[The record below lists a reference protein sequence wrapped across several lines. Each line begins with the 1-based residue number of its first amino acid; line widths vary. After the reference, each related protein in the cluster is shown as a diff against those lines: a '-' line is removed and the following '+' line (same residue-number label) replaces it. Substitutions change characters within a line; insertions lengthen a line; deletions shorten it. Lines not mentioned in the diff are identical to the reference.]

1 MTISKETRTLD
12 VSWGCVFGSAQAVK
26 VGDTIYLAGQV
37 SRTDP
42 EDNFE
47 RVGEMESQM
56 RQVYAHIAKLLEEYG
71 AGLKNLVDE
80 VLFVKDIEA
89 ACAAR
94 AKCLD
99 DIFGEFP
106 VLASNIVQ
114 IERLVFPQL
123 LIEIK
128 CVAKV

>member
-1 MTISKETRTLD
+1 M
-12 VSWGCVFGSAQAVK
+12 
-26 VGDTIYLAGQV
+26 
-37 SRTDP
+37 DP

-94 AKCLD
+94 VKCLD

-114 IERLVFPQL
+114 IERLAFPQL